1 MQSHINT
8 PFMMKKVLILGA
20 AAALFAACGPT
31 KNAKPDPL
39 AVTNDSL
46 AQVIAAKDSII
57 NDAFNSI
64 GEIAA
69 GIDRIAEH
77 ERLVTAA
84 AASGTELSKPMKER
98 VAENIAAISELLD
111 KNRATIARLQVSADK
126 LKEARVQIGGLERL
140 ITQLQEQLDQKN
152 TQLASL
158 TDQVKA
164 LKVEIAALGHTVTN
178 LEQDKTELQGAVA
191 EQDAQLHTVYYIVG
205 KEKELLDDEIIDK
218 KGFIGRTRVMND
230 QAKLDDFTVAD
241 DRVIERIPIG
251 KNRVRIVTIHP
262 ETSYILIKGDKNEIE
277 ELVITDKEAFWQN
290 SRMLVISHK

>member
-1 MQSHINT
+1 
-8 PFMMKKVLILGA
+8 MKRLLILGA
-20 AAALFAACGPT
+20 VATLVAACGP
-31 KNAKPDPL
+31 KQNAKPDPL
-39 AVTNDSL
+39 VVTNDSL
-46 AQVIAAKDSII
+46 SQVIAAKDSII

-69 GIDRIAEH
+69 SIDRIAEH

-84 AASGTELSKPMKER
+84 AASGNELSKPMKER
-98 VAENIAAISELLD
+98 VAENITAISELLD
-111 KNRATIARLQVSADK
+111 KNRAAIARLQVSADK

-191 EQDAQLHTVYYIVG
+191 EQDAQAAGEPG
-205 KEKELLDDEIIDK
+205 KHRQSRCTQQQIDHHC
-218 KGFIGRTRVMND
+218 GGSPPAA
-230 QAKLDDFTVAD
+230 QH
-241 DRVIERIPIG
+241 PYSQ
-251 KNRVRIVTIHP
+251 KNPQGLEGEWNGCGNGNPGTDSHH
-262 ETSYILIKGDKNEIE
+262 
-277 ELVITDKEAFWQN
+277 TDKQTDICHVVRF
-290 SRMLVISHK
+290 SPPRCPCLHSL

>member
-1 MQSHINT
+1 
-8 PFMMKKVLILGA
+8 MKRLLILGTVA
-20 AAALFAACGPT
+20 TLVAACGP
-31 KNAKPDPL
+31 KQNAKPDPL
-39 AVTNDSL
+39 VVANDSL
-46 AQVIAAKDSII
+46 SQVIAAKDSII

-69 GIDRIAEH
+69 SIDRIAEH

-98 VAENIAAISELLD
+98 VAENITAISELLD
-111 KNRATIARLQVSADK
+111 KNRAAIARLQVSADK

-205 KEKELLDDEIIDK
+205 KEKELLDDQIIDK

-262 ETSYILIKGDKNEIE
+262 ETSYILIKGDNNQIE
-277 ELVITDKEAFWQN
+277 ELVITDKDAFWQN
-290 SRMLVISHK
+290 SRMLVISHR

>member
-1 MQSHINT
+1 
-8 PFMMKKVLILGA
+8 MKRLLILGA
-20 AAALFAACGPT
+20 VATLVAACGP
-31 KNAKPDPL
+31 KQNAKPDPL
-39 AVTNDSL
+39 VVANDSL
-46 AQVIAAKDSII
+46 SQVIAAKDSII

-69 GIDRIAEH
+69 SIDRIAEH

-98 VAENIAAISELLD
+98 VAENITAISELLD
-111 KNRATIARLQVSADK
+111 KNRAAIARLQVSADK

-164 LKVEIAALGHTVTN
+164 MKVEIAALGHTVTN

-205 KEKELLDDEIIDK
+205 KEKELLDDQIIDK

-230 QAKLDDFTVAD
+230 QAKLDDFTAAD

-262 ETSYILIKGDKNEIE
+262 ETSYILIKGDNNQIE
-277 ELVITDKEAFWQN
+277 ELVITDKDAFWQN
-290 SRMLVISHK
+290 SRMLVISHR

>member
-1 MQSHINT
+1 
-8 PFMMKKVLILGA
+8 MKRLLILGA
-20 AAALFAACGPT
+20 VATLVAACGP
-31 KNAKPDPL
+31 KQNAKPDPL
-39 AVTNDSL
+39 VVANDSL
-46 AQVIAAKDSII
+46 SQVIAAKDSII

-69 GIDRIAEH
+69 SIDRIAEH

-98 VAENIAAISELLD
+98 VAENITAISELLD
-111 KNRATIARLQVSADK
+111 KNRAAIARLQVSADK

-164 LKVEIAALGHTVTN
+164 MKVEIAALGHTITN

-205 KEKELLDDEIIDK
+205 KEKELLDDQIIDK

-230 QAKLDDFTVAD
+230 QAKLDDFTAAD

-262 ETSYILIKGDKNEIE
+262 ETSYILIKGDNNQIE
-277 ELVITDKEAFWQN
+277 ELVITDKDAFWQN
-290 SRMLVISHK
+290 SRMLVISHR

>member
-1 MQSHINT
+1 
-8 PFMMKKVLILGA
+8 MKRLLILGA
-20 AAALFAACGPT
+20 VATLVAACGP
-31 KNAKPDPL
+31 KQNAKPDPL
-39 AVTNDSL
+39 VVANDSL
-46 AQVIAAKDSII
+46 SQVIAAKDSII

-69 GIDRIAEH
+69 SIDRIAEH

-84 AASGTELSKPMKER
+84 AASGNELSKPMKER
-98 VAENIAAISELLD
+98 VAENITAISELLD
-111 KNRATIARLQVSADK
+111 KNRAAIARLQVSADK

-205 KEKELLDDEIIDK
+205 KEKELLDDQIIDK

-230 QAKLDDFTVAD
+230 RAKLDDFTVAD

-262 ETSYILIKGDKNEIE
+262 ETSYILIKGDNNQIE
-277 ELVITDKEAFWQN
+277 ELVITDKDAFWQN
-290 SRMLVISHK
+290 SRMLVISHR

>member
-1 MQSHINT
+1 
-8 PFMMKKVLILGA
+8 MKRLLILGA
-20 AAALFAACGPT
+20 VATLVAACGP
-31 KNAKPDPL
+31 KQNAKPDPL
-39 AVTNDSL
+39 VVANDSL
-46 AQVIAAKDSII
+46 SQVIAAKDSII

-69 GIDRIAEH
+69 SIDRIAEH

-98 VAENIAAISELLD
+98 VAENITAISELLD
-111 KNRATIARLQVSADK
+111 KNRAAIARLQVSADK

-205 KEKELLDDEIIDK
+205 KEKELLDDQIIDK

-230 QAKLDDFTVAD
+230 QAKLDDFKAAD

-262 ETSYILIKGDKNEIE
+262 ETSYILIKGDNNQIE
-277 ELVITDKEAFWQN
+277 ELVITDKDAFWQN
-290 SRMLVISHK
+290 SRMLVISHR

>member
-1 MQSHINT
+1 
-8 PFMMKKVLILGA
+8 MKRLLILGA
-20 AAALFAACGPT
+20 VATLVAACGP
-31 KNAKPDPL
+31 KQNAKPDPL
-39 AVTNDSL
+39 VVANDSL
-46 AQVIAAKDSII
+46 SQVIAAKDSII

-69 GIDRIAEH
+69 SIDRIAEH

-98 VAENIAAISELLD
+98 VAENITAISELLD
-111 KNRATIARLQVSADK
+111 KNRAAIARLQVSADK

-164 LKVEIAALGHTVTN
+164 MKVEIAALGHTVTN

-205 KEKELLDDEIIDK
+205 KEKELLDDQIIDK

-230 QAKLDDFTVAD
+230 QAKLDDFTAAD

-277 ELVITDKEAFWQN
+277 ELVITDKDAFWQN

>member
-1 MQSHINT
+1 
-8 PFMMKKVLILGA
+8 MKRLLILGA
-20 AAALFAACGPT
+20 VATLVAACGP
-31 KNAKPDPL
+31 KQNAKPDPL
-39 AVTNDSL
+39 VVANDSL
-46 AQVIAAKDSII
+46 SQVIAAKDSII

-69 GIDRIAEH
+69 SIDRIAEH

-98 VAENIAAISELLD
+98 VAENITAISELLD
-111 KNRATIARLQVSADK
+111 KNRAAIARLQVSADK

-164 LKVEIAALGHTVTN
+164 MKVEIAALGHTVTN

-205 KEKELLDDEIIDK
+205 KEKELLDDQIIDK

-230 QAKLDDFTVAD
+230 QAKLDDFTAAD

-251 KNRVRIVTIHP
+251 KNRVRIVTLRP
-262 ETSYILIKGDKNEIE
+262 
-277 ELVITDKEAFWQN
+277 F
-290 SRMLVISHK
+290 

>member
-1 MQSHINT
+1 
-8 PFMMKKVLILGA
+8 MKRLLILGA
-20 AAALFAACGPT
+20 VATLVAACGP
-31 KNAKPDPL
+31 KQNAKPDPL
-39 AVTNDSL
+39 VVANDSL
-46 AQVIAAKDSII
+46 SQVIAAKDSII

-69 GIDRIAEH
+69 SIDRIAEH

-98 VAENIAAISELLD
+98 VAENITAISELLD
-111 KNRATIARLQVSADK
+111 KNRAAIARLQVSADK

-205 KEKELLDDEIIDK
+205 KEKELLDDQIIDK

-230 QAKLDDFTVAD
+230 QAKLDDFTAAD

-277 ELVITDKEAFWQN
+277 ELVITDKDAFWQN

>member
-1 MQSHINT
+1 
-8 PFMMKKVLILGA
+8 MKKVLILGA

>member
-1 MQSHINT
+1 
-8 PFMMKKVLILGA
+8 MKRLLILGA
-20 AAALFAACGPT
+20 VATLVAACGP
-31 KNAKPDPL
+31 KQNAKPDPL
-39 AVTNDSL
+39 VVANDSL
-46 AQVIAAKDSII
+46 SQVIAAKDSII

-69 GIDRIAEH
+69 SIDRIAEH

-98 VAENIAAISELLD
+98 VAENITAISELLD
-111 KNRATIARLQVSADK
+111 KNRAAIARLQVSADK

-205 KEKELLDDEIIDK
+205 KEKELLDDQIIDK

-230 QAKLDDFTVAD
+230 QAKLDDFTAAD

-262 ETSYILIKGDKNEIE
+262 ETSYILIKGDNNQIE
-277 ELVITDKEAFWQN
+277 ELVITDKDAFWQN
-290 SRMLVISHK
+290 SRMLVISHR

>member
-1 MQSHINT
+1 
-8 PFMMKKVLILGA
+8 MKRLLILGA
-20 AAALFAACGPT
+20 VATLVDACGP
-31 KNAKPDPL
+31 KQNAKPDPL
-39 AVTNDSL
+39 VVANDSL
-46 AQVIAAKDSII
+46 SQVIAAKDSII

-69 GIDRIAEH
+69 SIDRIAEH

-98 VAENIAAISELLD
+98 VAENITAISELLD
-111 KNRATIARLQVSADK
+111 KNRAAIARLQVSADK

-164 LKVEIAALGHTVTN
+164 MKVEIAALGHTVTN

-205 KEKELLDDEIIDK
+205 KEKELLDDQIIDK

-230 QAKLDDFTVAD
+230 QAKLDDFTAAD

-262 ETSYILIKGDKNEIE
+262 ETSYILIKGDNNQIE
-277 ELVITDKEAFWQN
+277 ELVITDKDAFWQN
-290 SRMLVISHK
+290 SRMLVISHR

>member
-1 MQSHINT
+1 
-8 PFMMKKVLILGA
+8 MKRLLILGA
-20 AAALFAACGPT
+20 VATLVAACGP
-31 KNAKPDPL
+31 KQNAKPDPL
-39 AVTNDSL
+39 VVANDSL
-46 AQVIAAKDSII
+46 SQVIAAKDSII

-69 GIDRIAEH
+69 SIDRIAEH

-98 VAENIAAISELLD
+98 VAENITAISELLD
-111 KNRATIARLQVSADK
+111 KNRAAIARLQVSADK

-205 KEKELLDDEIIDK
+205 KEKELLDDQIIDK

-262 ETSYILIKGDKNEIE
+262 ETSYILIKGDNNQIE
-277 ELVITDKEAFWQN
+277 ELVITDKDAFWQN
-290 SRMLVISHK
+290 SRMLVISHR